1 MTSMTVNGEPIRY
14 RLDPDTPL
22 LWALRDASNLTGA
35 KYGCDSGD
43 CGACTVHID
52 GRAVRSCT
60 VGIGSLEGASVVTI
74 EGLSARGDH
83 PLQRAWADAQVTQC
97 GVCDS
102 GFIMALSALLLT
114 NPRPSPDDLAALPNL
129 CRCGAGPRI
138 LEAVAMT
145 GAGPIADAPKPSPA
159 PPQNEAS
166 TPNDGQRNVQPPLR

>member
-14 RLDPDTPL
+14 RLAPDTPL

-60 VGIGSLEGASVVTI
+60 VGSGSLEGATVVTI

-97 GVCDS
+97 GACDP
-102 GFIMALSALLLT
+102 GFIMALSALLKT
-114 NPRPSPDDLAALPNL
+114 NPRPSPEELAVLPNL

-138 LEAVAMT
+138 LKAIAHAGAAMAAASAT
-145 GAGPIADAPKPSPA
+145 PA
-159 PPQNEAS
+159 PVK
-166 TPNDGQRNVQPPLR
+166 TPSDAATNVQPPLR